1 MAKSTKKIELHH
13 ISMER
18 FTAGNSVNHQFPQ
31 LRSIVYSA
39 YQKVVTHIVAFPR
52 LHPADHSQV
61 LSVLLQSNE
70 KDFDF
75 QTKTL
80 TFNYANDVI
89 ELYSEAEDAYIL
101 SQNKGLFDRGI
112 LIPYTT
118 YRAES
123 ANVTIAPVQASDL
136 DALVNLPSSQFVEA
150 LGKITALATL
160 QRVQRTLTE
169 DHSQGKHVAVAK
181 RIASLA

>member
-1 MAKSTKKIELHH
+1 MPKPNKKIELHH

-31 LRSIVYSA
+31 LRSLVYSA
-39 YQKVVTHIVAFPR
+39 YQKVVTNIVAFPR
-52 LHPADHSQV
+52 INPADHSQI

-112 LIPYTT
+112 LIPYT
-118 YRAES
+118 AVAPS

-136 DALVNLPSSQFVEA
+136 DALVNLPSAQFVEA

-160 QRVQRTLTE
+160 QRIQRTLTDE
-169 DHSQGKHVAVAK
+169 HSQGKHVAVSK
-181 RIASLA
+181 HIAALA